1 MDTKEKKNSNMIPQE
16 KAIITIRRSVNL
28 VMPLTIM
35 GTALIK
41 HLFPLIRNGHLRN
54 DLLNS

>member
-41 HLFPLIRNGHLRN
+41 HLFPLIRNGL
-54 DLLNS
+54 